1 MAETI
6 LQVSNIETYYDKVR
20 ALHGVSFEIK
30 EGSITAI
37 LGNNGAGKTTT
48 LNTVMG
54 LLDDQPDKGT
64 IHFSGERIDGKDT
77 EKIVAKGIG
86 YVPEGRE
93 VFDELTV
100 KENLLVGAYLRKD
113 RKGIQEDLDKMFS
126 FFPVLKDRLQQQAG
140 TLSGGEQQMLAI
152 SRALM
157 NRPKL
162 LLMDE
167 PSLGLS
173 PALVKMIFDIIPM
186 IRDEG
191 ITVLLVE
198 QNANMALKVADFGYI
213 MENGRF
219 VTSGTAKSLQEDE
232 DVKEFYLGIKT
243 EVSVKG
249 QQRYKRKRR
258 WG

>member
-1 MAETI
+1 MPLLKI
-6 LQVSNIETYYDKVR
+6 KNIETYYDKVR
-20 ALHGVSFEIK
+20 VLHGISLEIE
-30 EGSITAI
+30 EGTITAI
-37 LGNNGAGKTTT
+37 LGNNGAGKSTT
-48 LNTVMG
+48 LNTIMG
-54 LLDDQPDKGT
+54 LIDDQPDKGT
-64 IHFSGERIDGKDT
+64 IEFAGNRIDRLDT

-100 KENLLVGAYLRKD
+100 RENLMVGAYLRRNSKE
-113 RKGIQEDLDKMFS
+113 INQDLDKIFS
-126 FFPVLKDRLQQQAG
+126 YFPVLKDRLKQQAG

-173 PALVKMIFDIIPM
+173 PALVKMIFDIIPV
-186 IRDEG
+186 IREEG
-191 ITVLLVE
+191 ITILLVE
-198 QNANMALKVADFGYI
+198 QNANMALKVADFGYV

-219 VTSGTAKSLQEDE
+219 VTSGTAEALKADE
-232 DVKEFYLGIKT
+232 DVQEFYLGIKT
-243 EVSVKG
+243 EMSVKG
-249 QQRYKRKRR
+249 EQRYKRKRR
-258 WG
+258 WA